1 MVPEL
6 TGFFG
11 TAKTQGITGTK
22 QVQTGTKGEKG
33 RKDMMFDVQKA
44 SMWKRCSAVLFDMIL
59 LVILTVGAAF
69 LLSALLGFDKHDAAW
84 NEAQAK
90 YEKEYGI
97 LFGITQEEYIQL
109 SEEERANWNSAYS
122 ALIKDEEAMYSYNMV
137 VNLTLLISTFA
148 ILAAYL
154 VLEFAVPLKLGNGQT
169 LGKKIFGV
177 ALMRTDG
184 VKITAPLLFI
194 RTILGKFTIETMIP
208 VLVCV
213 MISFNSIGIMGILI
227 LGLLLLV
234 QIILLIKTQTNSC
247 IHDVLAKTVTVDF
260 ASQMIFETTEEMI
273 AYKNK
278 VHAEKVARQT
288 Y

>member
-1 MVPEL
+1 
-6 TGFFG
+6 
-11 TAKTQGITGTK
+11 
-22 QVQTGTKGEKG
+22 
-33 RKDMMFDVQKA
+33 MFDLQKA
-44 SMWKRCSAVLFDMIL
+44 SMWKRFSAVLFDMIL

-69 LLSALLGFDKHDAAW
+69 LLSALFGYDKHDTAW
-84 NEAQAK
+84 NEAQAR
-90 YEKEYGI
+90 YEKAYDVV
-97 LFGITQEEYIQL
+97 FDITEEEYMQMSD
-109 SEEERANWNSAYS
+109 SERDNWGSAYN

-137 VNLTLLISTFA
+137 LNLTLLISTLA

-177 ALMRTDG
+177 AVMRTDG

-213 MISFNSIGIMGILI
+213 MIFFNTIGIMGILI
-227 LGLLLLV
+227 LGLILLV

-247 IHDVLAKTVTVDF
+247 IHDALAKTVAVDF